1 LGKVVL
7 LVLLPWIYLLIHP
20 YASLIPVSDVEMCKR
35 LLAWEKELGE
45 GKRWYVITIDIDK

>member
-1 LGKVVL
+1 
-7 LVLLPWIYLLIHP
+7 
-20 YASLIPVSDVEMCKR
+20 VEMCKR